1 MTDKNEYE
9 SAWTEGADEAKET
22 EGTKLMAAK
31 KASDASEKDA
41 YITAYADIDAGQS
54 VNGEDVKDVTPK
66 DKSQEDGTI
75 VAKKGDAK

>member
-9 SAWTEGADEAKET
+9 SAWA
-22 EGTKLMAAK
+22 EGTEEAAETAGSKMVAAK

-54 VNGEDVKDVTPK
+54 VNGETLKDVKPK

-75 VAKKGDAK
+75 VAKKGETK